1 MPDAFDTVDPPQ
13 AAIYDLMIAGFSR
26 YVISLLA
33 DRTAIDDK
41 LGTGF
46 GRRRAAARVGWSP
59 RGQNLSAIET
69 NVLQKILER
78 GGSLDFVFVGRL
90 SQGYRV
96 PNQDAVWCEYV
107 DNPLI
112 AKRMQGARD

>member
-1 MPDAFDTVDPPQ
+1 LVKVPDAVDAFDTVDPLQ

-59 RGQNLSAIET
+59 RG
-69 NVLQKILER
+69 
-78 GGSLDFVFVGRL
+78 
-90 SQGYRV
+90 
-96 PNQDAVWCEYV
+96 
-107 DNPLI
+107 
-112 AKRMQGARD
+112 AKPVSDRDECSSKDP